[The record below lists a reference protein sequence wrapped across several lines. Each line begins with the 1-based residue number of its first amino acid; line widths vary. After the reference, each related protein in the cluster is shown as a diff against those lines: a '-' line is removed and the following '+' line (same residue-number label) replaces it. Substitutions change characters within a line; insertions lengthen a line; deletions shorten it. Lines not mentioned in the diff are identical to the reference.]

1 MKNIVLFLVVA
12 ITISLGIAGF
22 AGAKQ
27 NKIQSMNIQTLKA
40 WMNKSEKITLIDGG
54 SIIACMDA
62 KILGALCLPCDSEKD
77 ALFFSSVPK
86 ENKIVFYASYQ
97 PLDHDC
103 GLIRQFLSAG
113 IANVHVLDGD
123 LATWRKAGFSVVS
136 EKRIPR
142 VVAPAVKP
150 EKLAQ
155 WQKKVT
161 KPLLIDIRSAKNFA
175 AGHLDAAVNF
185 PLTRL
190 HLQYADI
197 PLDRTLLVVDDDGQA
212 GFLAASYLIRKGFL
226 NVQRLQGGMA
236 AVKRG
241 AK

>member
-1 MKNIVLFLVVA
+1 MKNKILLLLAVIATIVCV
-12 ITISLGIAGF
+12 TGF
-22 AGAKQ
+22 AGAEQ
-27 NKIQSMNIQTLKA
+27 NKIQSMNVQTLKSG
-40 WMNKSEKITLIDGG
+40 MDKSEKITLIDGG
-54 SIIACMDA
+54 SILACMDA
-62 KILGALCLPCDSEKD
+62 KISGALCLPCDSEKD
-77 ALFFSSVPK
+77 ASFFSSVPK

-97 PLDHDC
+97 SLDHDC
-103 GLIRQFLSAG
+103 GLIRQFMAAG
-113 IANVHVLDGD
+113 ITNIYVLDGGF
-123 LATWRKAGFSVVS
+123 ASWRKAGFSVVS

-175 AGHLDAAVNF
+175 VGHLDGAVNF

-197 PLDRTLLVVDDDGQA
+197 PLDHTLLVVDYDGQA